1 MTTPDASTAIPQALA
16 ERFAKAFAA
25 FVEAVWVAVTT
36 NVPNPQVANTAQFL
50 AWQTRALPLLENE
63 NASIQNAMARF
74 LVGETGTMVK
84 LAADN
89 RTLGRKLDGFD
100 LNFAGP
106 DSGKTLNQLETAVVV
121 AAYQLC
127 VAAGIP

>member
-1 MTTPDASTAIPQALA
+1 MTPATFPAIPLPLA

-25 FVEAVWVAVTT
+25 FVDAVRGAVTQ
-36 NVPNPQVANTAQFL
+36 NIPNPAIANTAAFL
-50 AWQTRALPLLENE
+50 AWQTQALPLLERE
-63 NASIQNAMARF
+63 NAAVQNAMALF
-74 LVGETGTMVK
+74 LIGEEGTLIR

-89 RTLGRKLDGFD
+89 RMLARKLDGFD
-100 LNFAGP
+100 MNFAGAEN
-106 DSGKTLNQLETAVVV
+106 GKFLNQLETAVVV

>member
-16 ERFAKAFAA
+16 ERFAKAFAD
-25 FVEAVWVAVTT
+25 FVEAVWVTVTT

-50 AWQTRALPLLENE
+50 AWQTRALPLLEKE
-63 NASIQNAMARF
+63 NAAIQNAMARF

-100 LNFAGP
+100 LNFAGA
-106 DSGKTLNQLETAVVV
+106 DRGKTLNQLETAVVV